1 MDTKEIRISAEPQMD
16 PDICR
21 FVVDRPVYDGFYNC
35 RSKEMASGSPL
46 LEALFA
52 IPGVSEV
59 LVSGGS
65 VTVAK
70 KSPEEWV
77 DLGVKVGQAIRTCV
91 AAGGTLVAPG
101 AAAKQPPI
109 PGLREKVQKVFDE
122 EINPGIAGHGGQV
135 NLVDIQGSVIF
146 VTLSGG
152 CQGCASASFT
162 LRYGIEQA
170 LRERVPE
177 VSDVVDVTDHGAGEN
192 PYF

>member
-1 MDTKEIRISAEPQMD
+1 METKEIRISAEPQMD

-21 FVVDRPVYDGFYNC
+21 FVIDRPVYDGFYNC
-35 RSKEMASGSPL
+35 RNKAMASGSPL

-52 IPGVSEV
+52 LPGITEV
-59 LVSGGS
+59 LVSGS
-65 VTVAK
+65 SITVAK
-70 KSPEEWV
+70 NSPEEWA
-77 DLGVKVGQAIRTCV
+77 DLGLKVGETIRARM
-91 AAGGTLVAPG
+91 AAGGTQVAPG
-101 AAAKQPPI
+101 VAAKQPPL

-122 EINPGIAGHGGQV
+122 DINPGIAGHGGEV
-135 NLVDIQGSVIF
+135 NLVDVQGSVIF